1 MPRVNGLTRV
11 SFAAVSRVYLWRRPI
26 LGLAALAWLK
36 LAAPVGAEE
45 AEQAAAEEVGLERAP
60 GAHAEPLAQS
70 APEPEPAL
78 HAAAELTPPQ
88 ISALELQTLALV
100 NGARMSRGLPPL
112 EWDHTMAEAARGHAA
127 DMATRGVVSHQGSD
141 GSSPNQRLRRAGVQ
155 FRFGSENIWTYWG
168 RIPERGPSTMH
179 AAMMAEPHAPG
190 LWNHIGNILYTGYRR
205 IGIGIVTAPNGVQYL
220 SEKFAD

>member
-1 MPRVNGLTRV
+1 M
-11 SFAAVSRVYLWRRPI
+11 SRSYLKRRPV
-26 LGLAALAWLK
+26 LGLAVTAFFAVAGPANAEDLAE
-36 LAAPVGAEE
+36 ATSAEI
-45 AEQAAAEEVGLERAP
+45 VP
-60 GAHAEPLAQS
+60 AEPLA
-70 APEPEPAL
+70 EPAP
-78 HAAAELTPPQ
+78 APAPTPQ

-112 EWDHTMAEAARGHAA
+112 EWDQTMAEAARAHAA
-127 DMATRGVVSHQGSD
+127 EMARRGVVSHQGSD
-141 GSSPNQRLRRAGVQ
+141 GSTPNDRLRRAGVQ

-168 RIPERGPSTMH
+168 RVSDQGPSTMH

-205 IGIGIVTAPNGVQYL
+205 IGIGIVTTPTGVQYL

>member
-1 MPRVNGLTRV
+1 M
-11 SFAAVSRVYLWRRPI
+11 SRWYSKRRPV
-26 LGLAALAWLK
+26 LGLAAGAFLT
-36 LAAPVGAEE
+36 LAAPASADDLTETTSAEVAPAE
-45 AEQAAAEEVGLERAP
+45 ALPASTTPEVTAGPAAP
-60 GAHAEPLAQS
+60 AEP
-70 APEPEPAL
+70 PA
-78 HAAAELTPPQ
+78 

-100 NGARMSRGLPPL
+100 NGARMSRGLPVL
-112 EWDHTMAEAARGHAA
+112 EWNHAMAEAARGHAA
-127 DMATRGVVSHQGSD
+127 DMARRGVVSHQGSD
-141 GSSPNQRLRRAGVQ
+141 GSTPNDRLRRAGVQ

-168 RIPERGPSTMH
+168 RVPEQGPSTMH